1 VQPTQLDLERQKLHA
16 MITVGVAE
24 GDLANAWR
32 TQLLAVQKAAAN
44 EVTAALARLQA
55 ARRDGGA
62 DLITQWRHRFD
73 SAKAEL
79 VQISDAV
86 LKELRQIRSAELT
99 GHIERF
105 DQMQC
110 TW

>member
-1 VQPTQLDLERQKLHA
+1 
-16 MITVGVAE
+16 MIAVGVAE

-44 EVTAALARLQA
+44 EVTTTLAGLRA

-62 DLITQWRHRFD
+62 DLIAQWRYRFD

-79 VQISDAV
+79 VQVSDAV
-86 LKELRQIRSAELT
+86 LKELRQIRTAELT
-99 GHIERF
+99 SHIDRL
-105 DQMQC
+105 DQMQR
-110 TW
+110 TWAVQRQH